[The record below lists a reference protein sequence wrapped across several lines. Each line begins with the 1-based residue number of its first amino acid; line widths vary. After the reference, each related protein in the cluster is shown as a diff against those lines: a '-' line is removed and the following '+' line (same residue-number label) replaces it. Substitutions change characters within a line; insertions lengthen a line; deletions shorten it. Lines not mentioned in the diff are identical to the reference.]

1 MATVPRSARPGAI
14 VSRPGLPFSPCGYV
28 WVVHAE
34 PRSFADI
41 GRDLES
47 LKQSLIYMDA
57 AEISSDDTAALA
69 QEISAIRLQLKR
81 LLAEQKVLGDEIEK
95 RALG

>member
-1 MATVPRSARPGAI
+1 MQS
-14 VSRPGLPFSPCGYV
+14 
-28 WVVHAE
+28 E
-34 PRSFADI
+34 PQSFASI

-57 AEISSDDTAALA
+57 AEISGEDTAALA

-81 LLAEQKVLGDEIEK
+81 LLAEQKVLGSEIEK
-95 RALG
+95 RALE

>member
-1 MATVPRSARPGAI
+1 VQS
-14 VSRPGLPFSPCGYV
+14 
-28 WVVHAE
+28 E
-34 PRSFADI
+34 PQSFAAI

-57 AEISSDDTAALA
+57 AEISGEDTAALA

-81 LLAEQKVLGDEIEK
+81 LLAEQKVLGSEIEK
-95 RALG
+95 RALE

>member
-1 MATVPRSARPGAI
+1 VES
-14 VSRPGLPFSPCGYV
+14 
-28 WVVHAE
+28 E
-34 PRSFADI
+34 PQSFAAI

-57 AEISSDDTAALA
+57 AEISGEDTAALA

-81 LLAEQKVLGDEIEK
+81 LLAEQKVLGNEIEK